1 VEAIFMV
8 KGLFLALLMAAARF
22 VGTGKAA
29 IGVSDTPTFA

>member
-1 VEAIFMV
+1 MDT
-8 KGLFLALLMAAARF
+8 GLLLALLTAAARW